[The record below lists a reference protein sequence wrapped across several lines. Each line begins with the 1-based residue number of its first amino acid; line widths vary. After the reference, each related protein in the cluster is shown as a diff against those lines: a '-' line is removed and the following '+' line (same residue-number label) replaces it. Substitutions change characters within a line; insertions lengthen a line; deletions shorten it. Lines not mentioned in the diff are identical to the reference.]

1 QKSVELGVDA
11 ITPLFTERCG
21 VKLSGERLEK
31 KQQQWQKIVI
41 AACEQSGRAS
51 VPEVLPALTL
61 EAWLQ
66 QPNDALC
73 LTLDPYAEAPLRTL
87 TLPTSKAIRLVIGP
101 EGGFSDA
108 EVELTQHY
116 HCKPV
121 RLGPRILRTET

>member
-1 QKSVELGVDA
+1 HETYNLPY
-11 ITPLFTERCG
+11 TTLFR
-21 VKLSGERLEK
+21 S
-31 KQQQWQKIVI
+31 QQQWQKIVI

-101 EGGFSDA
+101 EDRKS
-108 EVELTQHY
+108 
-116 HCKPV
+116 P
-121 RLGPRILRTET
+121 RLNSSHVK